1 MLVIGLTGGIG
12 TGKTEVAEA
21 LRGLGAEVV
30 SADRLAHESYR
41 RGARAWREI
50 VDEFGDAVLAPGGEV
65 DRGKLASIVF
75 RDQAALERLNAIVH
89 PRVREAIEERI
100 GELRGRGEKA
110 VVVEVPLLMEA
121 VRQDARWTRLIDEI
135 WATDAGKDQVLGRV
149 RARDGLDAEAVT
161 VRVNAQMAR
170 SERLAGADVVIDN
183 RRGLRELRAN
193 VRRLWAERVS
203 AE

>member
-30 SADRLAHESYR
+30 SADRLAHELYR